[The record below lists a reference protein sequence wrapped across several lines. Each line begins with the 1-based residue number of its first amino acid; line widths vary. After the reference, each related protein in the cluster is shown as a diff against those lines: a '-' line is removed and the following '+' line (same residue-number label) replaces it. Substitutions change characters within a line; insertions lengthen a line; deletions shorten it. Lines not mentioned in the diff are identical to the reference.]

1 MFKNL
6 DLLKLAKRIRKKGVK
21 TAIVTNNGFW
31 SRKRERTVILDV
43 QWASLF
49 DEVIESCRIGIRKPE
64 KEIFKVILIFLKNS
78 AQAEGGIFL

>member
-6 DLLKLAKRIRKKGVK
+6 DLLELAKRIRKKGVK
-21 TAIVTNNGFW
+21 IAIVTNNGFW
-31 SRKRERTVILDV
+31 SRKRERTVILDC

-64 KEIFKVILIFLKNS
+64 KEIFEVLNYFIFFKK
-78 AQAEGGIFL
+78 